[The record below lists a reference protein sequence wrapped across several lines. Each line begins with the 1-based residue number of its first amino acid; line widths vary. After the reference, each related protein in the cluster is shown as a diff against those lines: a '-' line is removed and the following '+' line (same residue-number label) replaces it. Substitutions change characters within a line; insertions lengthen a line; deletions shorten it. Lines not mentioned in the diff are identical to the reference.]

1 VKGLKIRDLNL
12 KKILGKGVRMTLFGN
27 ISLLKLILQNES
39 QAPQFIVFRG
49 LEIQKK
55 VEGNSNEFLPKSG
68 A

>member
-1 VKGLKIRDLNL
+1 MKGLKIRDLNL